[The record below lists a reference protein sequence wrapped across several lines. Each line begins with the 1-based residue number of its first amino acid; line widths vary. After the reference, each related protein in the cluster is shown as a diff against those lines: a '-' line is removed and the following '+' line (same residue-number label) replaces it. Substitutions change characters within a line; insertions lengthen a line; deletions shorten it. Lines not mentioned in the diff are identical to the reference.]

1 MTLQEDAC
9 QVKGCERKR
18 HSRGW
23 CPAHYNQW
31 HATGKTP
38 SVPFTVAGRFSRYF
52 HQGSESE
59 CWEWQSTRN
68 RNGYGKFWL
77 NGRTDLAHRVSYR
90 LFHGSI
96 PDGMSIRH
104 TCDNPPCVNPSH
116 LLTGTIKD
124 NARDALD
131 RNRYKRG
138 SDNGS
143 AKLTPEQVT
152 EIRRG
157 WKDGLQQVDM
167 ARHYAV
173 SKSTIQWILN
183 GRTWSGIGELP

>member
-1 MTLQEDAC
+1 
-9 QVKGCERKR
+9 
-18 HSRGW
+18 
-23 CPAHYNQW
+23 
-31 HATGKTP
+31 
-38 SVPFTVAGRFSRYF
+38 
-52 HQGSESE
+52 
-59 CWEWQSTRN
+59 
-68 RNGYGKFWL
+68 
-77 NGRTDLAHRVSYR
+77 
-90 LFHGSI
+90 
-96 PDGMSIRH
+96 
-104 TCDNPPCVNPSH
+104 
-116 LLTGTIKD
+116 
-124 NARDALD
+124 LD